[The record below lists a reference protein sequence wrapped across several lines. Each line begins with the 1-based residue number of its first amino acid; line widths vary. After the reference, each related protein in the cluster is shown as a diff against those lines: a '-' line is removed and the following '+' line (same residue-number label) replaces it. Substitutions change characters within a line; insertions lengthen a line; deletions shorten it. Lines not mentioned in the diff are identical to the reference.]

1 VGAIPIRLHIVIK
14 TLFLSRLRKDL
25 DRTKSERHEKSVN
38 EAKSTISNMTN
49 PFIGEQTGLVN
60 ISNGVEVDAFTA
72 DGILNAEEL
81 GEYQFSEFCQKN
93 LFTDNPDIFNSIK
106 NNKLKTFCLTM

>member
-1 VGAIPIRLHIVIK
+1 
-14 TLFLSRLRKDL
+14 
-25 DRTKSERHEKSVN
+25 
-38 EAKSTISNMTN
+38 
-49 PFIGEQTGLVN
+49 
-60 ISNGVEVDAFTA
+60 VEVDAFTA